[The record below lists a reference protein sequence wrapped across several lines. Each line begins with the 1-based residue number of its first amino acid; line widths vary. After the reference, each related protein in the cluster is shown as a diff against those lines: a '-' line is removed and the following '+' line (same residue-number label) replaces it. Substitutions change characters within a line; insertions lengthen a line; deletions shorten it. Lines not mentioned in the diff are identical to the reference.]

1 MTARPA
7 LRALEPSLKKSHN
20 IGVRVYWVYGTLA
33 AAGVAWN
40 IGLPVGTLVRLFAL
54 GLLLWT
60 PLEYVLHRYVFH
72 RLAPH
77 YQHHESPAELRYIFA
92 PLWFS
97 GIAAIALFALFAL
110 AAGSWQRGALI
121 DAGVISGY
129 LCYEALHVWIHSPRA
144 GGALLTALRRHHYY
158 HHFADDTKCYG
169 VVTPF
174 WDHIFRTL
182 PAGGK

>member
-1 MTARPA
+1 M
-7 LRALEPSLKKSHN
+7 
-20 IGVRVYWVYGTLA
+20 GMVFWVYGALVV
-33 AAGVAWN
+33 AGVAWN
-40 IGLPVGTLVRLFAL
+40 IGLPVATLLLTFAA
-54 GLLLWT
+54 GVVLWT

-77 YQHHESPAELRYIFA
+77 FQHHDSPTELRFIFA
-92 PLWFS
+92 PLSFS
-97 GIAAIALFALFAL
+97 AVLAVILFGLFGV

-121 DAGVISGY
+121 EAGVVSGY

-144 GGALLTALRRHHYY
+144 GGAILTALRRHHYY

-174 WDHIFRTL
+174 WDRIFRTL